1 MKYMKR
7 LGTARTRELGRGTI
21 QIPNT
26 IAPHKYS
33 ASSYEKAEPGSGE
46 ESKGNGTMAQSTT
59 ADTLVHI
66 STKPQLKLI
75 YD

>member
-33 ASSYEKAEPGSGE
+33 ASSYEKAEQ